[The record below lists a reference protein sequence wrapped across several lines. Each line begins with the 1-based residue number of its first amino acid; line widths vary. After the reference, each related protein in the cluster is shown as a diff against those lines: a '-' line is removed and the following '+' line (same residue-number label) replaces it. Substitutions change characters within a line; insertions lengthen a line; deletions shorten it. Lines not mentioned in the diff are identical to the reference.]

1 MNKCA
6 SESQKKRSRV
16 KKKLEADVEE
26 YLWLNSILNIFPP
39 RSWKATDFA
48 GPTDIVPQGDT
59 KEKNKIA
66 AKNSR
71 ERTKRRN
78 RELHNRLMHLRKE
91 ADLQYALHMPMDIA
105 PIAPI
110 AHDMFIKKLNKI
122 HLPEV
127 YLDIPIDLST
137 WDI

>member
-6 SESQKKRSRV
+6 SDSQKKRTRN
-16 KKKLEADVEE
+16 KLKLEADMEE
-26 YLWLNSILNIFPP
+26 YLWLNSILNVYDPQ
-39 RSWKATDFA
+39 SWKATAFA
-48 GPTDIVPQGDT
+48 NAMDPTPQGDT
-59 KEKNKIA
+59 KERNKIA

-71 ERTKRRN
+71 ERIKRRN
-78 RELHNRLMHLRKE
+78 KELHNRLMHLRKE
-91 ADLQYALHMPMDIA
+91 ADIQYMLYMPMDIA
-105 PIAPI
+105 PIV

-127 YLDIPIDLST
+127 YLDTPIDLST